1 MNEFRPLFE
10 KIVDTQ
16 MDSFAPFARCIEIF
30 KMGMSKIDTT
40 SKPLLREQVEDAR
53 HVAKINNDEERQ
65 VAVQEFD
72 NKWKWD
78 LAKKAGMML
87 LSFAS
92 FVIIGHYGNM
102 LGKAV
107 IESIIDPSLSYI
119 GGFLPSFSG
128 SIPNIVP
135 KNPPEEPV
143 SPSFSGSKNPPN
155 EPVSS
160 VSSYIRSF
168 FPSSFSGSI
177 PNIVHD
183 NSTVTTLQNSTTLV
197 PQLTQTREQKNKADK
212 PKLWETFKAPS
223 YHSEYLI

>member
-1 MNEFRPLFE
+1 MKVPISSHQKKGGASTGLKPPVKRLVLKNTGLRKLSDTEVDIMLNTPVSMILNSAVEKDNAKYDAEASEKDINDSPLLMEDVVESLVLYILVEGDDTQFNDPTDKKQRHTYDVLINNFRKNKTDVMNEFRPLFE

-87 LSFAS
+87 LSC
-92 FVIIGHYGNM
+92 
-102 LGKAV
+102 LEKR
-107 IESIIDPSLSYI
+107 L
-119 GGFLPSFSG
+119 
-128 SIPNIVP
+128 
-135 KNPPEEPV
+135 
-143 SPSFSGSKNPPN
+143 
-155 EPVSS
+155 
-160 VSSYIRSF
+160 
-168 FPSSFSGSI
+168 
-177 PNIVHD
+177 
-183 NSTVTTLQNSTTLV
+183 
-197 PQLTQTREQKNKADK
+197 
-212 PKLWETFKAPS
+212 
-223 YHSEYLI
+223 